1 MEKFI
6 GRPKVKICGITRIRE
21 AEYLNEAK
29 ADYAGFV
36 FYEKSRRNLTFDDAA
51 RVMERLDAGIKKVAV
66 TVSPS
71 LELVKEL
78 LGMRF
83 DILQV
88 HGELRK
94 EVRRNARLPV
104 WRAVNITDGHALRQ
118 FFLQE
123 EEAGACRAD
132 GYVVD
137 GAGYGAGAAFDWE
150 GLGRSVCEFTKGKT
164 FVLAGGL
171 TEQNVRRGIS
181 YFMPDVV
188 DVSSGVEEN
197 GKKSREKIKAF
208 IRKARENGQ

>member
-6 GRPKVKICGITRIRE
+6 KRPKIKICGITKIAE

-36 FYEKSRRNLTFDDAA
+36 FYEKSRRNLSPKDAA
-51 RVMERLDAGIKKVAV
+51 RIMERLDAGIQKVAV

-71 LELVKEL
+71 LEFVREL
-78 LGMRF
+78 ASMQF

-94 EVRRNARLPV
+94 EVRQKMPLPV
-104 WRAVNITDGHALRQ
+104 WRAVNITDEDALRK

-123 EEAGACRAD
+123 EEAGTERIAGYVAD
-132 GYVVD
+132 G
-137 GAGYGAGAAFDWE
+137 ASYGSGVSFDWNALSE
-150 GLGRSVCEFTKGKT
+150 SVHERTKGKT
-164 FVLAGGL
+164 LILAGGL
-171 TEQNVRRGIS
+171 TSQNAGLGIS
-181 YFMPDVV
+181 YFMPDVL

-197 GKKSREKIKAF
+197 GRKSREKIMEF
-208 IRKARENGQ
+208 VRKAREHE